1 MRDTPFHRIRRARD
15 GSSLVEFAFVAP
27 LFLMTLVGI
36 IEVAMTLFVS
46 SLLEGGLRDAAR
58 FGITGFTPAGTTR
71 EEAIVDHIDQ
81 VTLGL
86 IDPSEITITTMIY
99 PDFNQIGGEEPYVDA
114 NTNGQWDAGES
125 YNDINGNGQW
135 DADMGQAG
143 MGGPG
148 DVVVYSLEAPW
159 TILTPLLSSV
169 LGDDGQLTLRASIA
183 VRNEPFLNAGVGG

>member
-1 MRDTPFHRIRRARD
+1 
-15 GSSLVEFAFVAP
+15 
-27 LFLMTLVGI
+27 VGI
-36 IEVAMTLFVS
+36 IEIAMTLFVS

-58 FGITGFTPAGTTR
+58 FGITGFTPAGVTR
-71 EEAIVDHIDQ
+71 EEAILDHIDQ

-86 IDPSEITITTMIY
+86 IDPADIQIVAMIY
-99 PDFNQIGGEEPYVDA
+99 PDFDQIGGEEPYDDT
-114 NTNGQWDAGES
+114 NTNGQWDVGES

-159 TILTPLLSSV
+159 TIMTPLLSSV
-169 LGDDGQLTLRASIA
+169 LGEDGQLMLRASIA